1 MLARARSAAAALVL
15 VAVSSLSVPAAAK
28 AGRESAP
35 ARPVAAEILMDAAT
49 GAVLRAHNAD
59 VPTYPASLTKMM
71 TLLLAFE
78 ALDRG
83 QLRLDQPLPVS
94 YHATTMAPSRLG
106 VAPGDTIRVEDAIL
120 ALSTKSA
127 NDVAVV
133 LGEAMAGNEAA
144 FAQAMT
150 RRARELGMKR
160 TVFRNASGL
169 PDRAQRTTARDM
181 AILSRVLVRSHAR
194 YYPYFSRRS
203 FDWQDQTIHGHNR
216 LLDRYDG
223 MDGIKTG
230 YIAASGF
237 NLAASAARD
246 GRRLIAVVLGGE
258 SAAKR
263 DRRIVELMDIGFR
276 SRAPVKPGDA
286 LVSAPKPEV
295 RRPAAAAAA
304 TAAATGGWAIQTGA
318 YGTLQAA
325 RQDAESVRKELG
337 ALAAAAKPAV
347 QRSGALFKAQLVGFD
362 GASARS
368 ACESL
373 KRAKRDC
380 ITLQQRP

>member
-1 MLARARSAAAALVL
+1 MFTRVRSAAALLTL
-15 VAVSSLSVPAAAK
+15 VAVSTLSAPVAAK
-28 AGRESAP
+28 AKREPAT
-35 ARPVAAEILMDAAT
+35 ARPVVAEILMDAGT
-49 GAVLRAHNAD
+49 GRVLRAHNAD

-71 TLLLAFE
+71 TLLLTFE

-83 QLRLDQPLPVS
+83 QLQLDQLLPVS
-94 YHATTMAPSRLG
+94 YRATTMAPSRLG
-106 VAPGDTIRVEDAIL
+106 VAPGDSIRVEDAIL

-133 LGEAMAGNEAA
+133 LGEALAGNEVS

-150 RRARELGMKR
+150 KRARDLGMTR

-203 FDWQDQTIHGHNR
+203 FDWQNQTVYGHNR
-216 LLDRYDG
+216 VLDRYDG

-237 NLAASAARD
+237 NLAASASRD

-258 SAAKR
+258 SAGKR
-263 DRRIVELMDIGFR
+263 DRRIVELMDSGFR
-276 SRAPVKPGDA
+276 NQAPEKPADA
-286 LVSAPKPEV
+286 LVAAGTPGA
-295 RRPAAAAAA
+295 RPAAGTGAAVAR
-304 TAAATGGWAIQTGA
+304 TGAWAIQTGV
-318 YGTLQAA
+318 YGSLQAA
-325 RQDAESVRKELG
+325 RQDAETARRSLG
-337 ALAAAAKPAV
+337 ALAAGAKPTV
-347 QRSGALFKAQLVGFD
+347 QQSGSLYKAQLVGFD

-368 ACESL
+368 ACQSL
-373 KRAKRDC
+373 KSTKADC
-380 ITLQQRP
+380 IAVQPRP